1 MSQSHETEIRRL
13 NQAFFVLVCTAIG
26 WTAVAIVIGTTR
38 WAFHV
43 ILPGVSGV
51 VELFGKDVRFVDR
64 VVVVAIA
71 AGPDLFWVW
80 GLVQL
85 ARLSRMFG
93 KGEILT
99 ERTARQLQWFG
110 LAIFLSALA
119 EPTVLPGVGW
129 FLFWRGYIGPL
140 GSYSCLARI
149 GGALY
154 TLLGAVLVFLVARI
168 MGTAAR
174 ISEDARLTI

>member
-1 MSQSHETEIRRL
+1 MSQSREIEIRRL
-13 NQAFFVLVCTAIG
+13 NQVFFVLVCVAIG
-26 WTAVAIVIGTTR
+26 WIVVAIVVGTTR

-43 ILPGVSGV
+43 ILPGMSGA
-51 VELFGKDVRFVDR
+51 VELFGKDVPFVDR
-64 VVVVAIA
+64 VVVMAIA
-71 AGPDLFWVW
+71 AVPDLFWAW
-80 GLVQL
+80 GLIQL

-99 ERTARQLQWFG
+99 ERTAWQLQRFG
-110 LAIFLSALA
+110 LAIFFSALA
-119 EPTVLPGVGW
+119 EPMILPGVGW

-140 GSYSCLARI
+140 GSYSSLARI